1 MGRNYKKE
9 SAWQKRKYD
18 LIKANIDKDLGSKL
32 RLKLKKENITI
43 AYWITNN
50 AEKYVKGELYEKET
64 D

>member
-9 SAWQKRKYD
+9 SEWQKKKYD

-32 RLKLKKENITI
+32 RLKLKREKKTI
-43 AYWITNN
+43 AYWITRN
-50 AEKYVKGELYEKET
+50 AEDYVKGEEYEEEA